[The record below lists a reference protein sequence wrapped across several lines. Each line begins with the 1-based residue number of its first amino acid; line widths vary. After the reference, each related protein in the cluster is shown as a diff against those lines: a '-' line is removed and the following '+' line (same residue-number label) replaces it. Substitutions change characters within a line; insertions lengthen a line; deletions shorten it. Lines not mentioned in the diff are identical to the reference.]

1 MIKQAIIPL
10 AGIGSRMLP
19 LSSVIPKELLPIN
32 GRIGLEYILD
42 ECIASGIKEI
52 HYISDYRNDELVE
65 VLCRQKGVKIYKL
78 KT

>member
-1 MIKQAIIPL
+1 
-10 AGIGSRMLP
+10 ML
-19 LSSVIPKELLPIN
+19 
-32 GRIGLEYILD
+32 
-42 ECIASGIKEI
+42 ASGIKEI